1 MASGPGRR
9 VIWAGRVV
17 SAIPFVM
24 MTLSGAFKLAGAFTQ
39 DPQMA
44 QNWAHFGYPP
54 SALLPIGVVELC
66 CAALYAVPRTAV
78 LGAVL
83 VTGYLGGA
91 IATHVRVS
99 EPVWIAPLLLGVLAW
114 LGLYLRDV
122 RLRALLPVRGE
133 PGK

>member
-1 MASGPGRR
+1 MANGPGRR
-9 VIWAGRVV
+9 AIWAGRVV
-17 SAIPFVM
+17 SAIPVAM
-24 MTLSGAFKLAGAFTQ
+24 MTLSGVMKLAGAFTQ
-39 DPQMA
+39 DPQRA

-66 CAALYAVPRTAV
+66 CAALYAVPRTAA

-122 RLRALLPVRGE
+122 RLRALLPVRSE